1 MSSKD
6 GERLDIDTVGVEE
19 DEGEGGDDA
28 ADHSPVSNV
37 STCSDT
43 L

>member
-6 GERLDIDTVGVEE
+6 GERLGIDTVGVKE

-28 ADHSPVSNV
+28 AIHSPV